1 MVRRLT
7 AAQYRNSLVDIF
19 QDPNVPS
26 EDVLIDPQVNGFH
39 ADADAPL
46 VQDLDAELLMNYAE
60 TVATW
65 AAEGRLSRFMSCM
78 NQDSNC
84 RRQFI
89 QNFGRRVHRE
99 ALPEDRIAAYE
110 QLMAAEST
118 FQAGAQAVVTAMLQ
132 SPYLLYR
139 RELGQSD
146 PANSNS
152 YKLTAYELA
161 SELAYFLTDSA
172 PDADLLDAAAQNR
185 LQTTADIDREVNRL
199 IYAPNAKRALAKF
212 VQGWLA
218 IDGLPLKAKDDKQL
232 QFTDGL
238 RTAMLRE
245 TEELF
250 FDTLFSNKSVSDL
263 FTAKY
268 TFVNQEL
275 AAVYQLGGAGSTSF
289 QRVDLTGSKRAP
301 GILGHGA
308 FLTAHA
314 LPENS
319 SPVQRGVNVRERVLC
334 QDLPPVPQN
343 LNTNLASGASFATNR
358 ERYQQHSAD
367 AVCAGCHRSI
377 DPVGFAFERYDAFGR
392 YRDQENGKPIDAT
405 GNLSGMPEGDIPLD
419 GAESLINYLSK
430 SEAVRSCLVRYWSY
444 YAYGR
449 DQWAEKQCNH
459 DAIRREAGKQN
470 YSLKGI
476 LAGISHAPH
485 FTRRVKDQ

>member
-7 AAQYRNSLVDIF
+7 AAQYRNTLVDIF
-19 QDPNVPS
+19 QDPNLPS

-60 TVATW
+60 TVAAW
-65 AAEGRLSRFMSCM
+65 AAEGRLSRFMPCM
-78 NQDSNC
+78 NPDANC

-99 ALPEDRIAAYE
+99 ALPEDRIASYE
-110 QLMAAEST
+110 KLMAAETT
-118 FQAGAQAVVTAMLQ
+118 FQAGAQVVVTAMLQ

-139 RELGQSD
+139 RELGQAD
-146 PANSNS
+146 PANANG
-152 YKLTAYELA
+152 YKLTAYEVA
-161 SELAYFLTDSA
+161 SELAYFVTDSA
-172 PDADLLDAAAQNR
+172 PDAELLDAATQNR
-185 LQTTADIDREVNRL
+185 LQSTADIDRELNRL
-199 IYAPNAKRALAKF
+199 IYVPSAKRAFAKF
-212 VQGWLA
+212 VQGWLG

-232 QFTDGL
+232 QFTDAL
-238 RTAMLRE
+238 RAAMLSE
-245 TEELF
+245 TQEFF
-250 FDTLFSNKSVSDL
+250 FDAFFSNKSVSDL
-263 FTAKY
+263 FSAKH
-268 TFVNQEL
+268 TFLNQEL
-275 AAVYQLGGAGSTSF
+275 ASVYQLGGAGSNSF

-301 GILGHGA
+301 GILGQGA

-319 SPVQRGVNVRERVLC
+319 SPVQRGVTIRERILC

-343 LNTNLASGASFATNR
+343 LNTNLASGASFASNR
-358 ERYQQHSAD
+358 ERYKQHSAD
-367 AVCAGCHRSI
+367 MVCAGCHRSI
-377 DPVGFAFERYDAFGR
+377 DPVGFALEHYDAFGR

-405 GNLSGMPEGDIPLD
+405 GSLSGMPEGDIPLD
-419 GAESLINYLSK
+419 GAESLIDYLSK
-430 SEAVRSCLVRYWSY
+430 SAAVRSCLVRYWSY

-449 DQWAEKQCNH
+449 DQWEQKQCNH

-470 YSLKGI
+470 YTLKAI
-476 LAGISHAPH
+476 LTGISHAPH